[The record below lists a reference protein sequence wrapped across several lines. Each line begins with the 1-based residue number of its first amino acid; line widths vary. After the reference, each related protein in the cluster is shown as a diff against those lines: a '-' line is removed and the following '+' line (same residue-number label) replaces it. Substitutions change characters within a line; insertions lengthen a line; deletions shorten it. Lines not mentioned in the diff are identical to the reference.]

1 MRREEKRR
9 KFNEAV
15 LNTLYPPPSPPS
27 PPPKDE
33 DVPLNILRQ
42 KFELDSGSSATSG
55 DEDGTGESETQKLTR
70 AQRKRLRKKKLKED
84 ASRRKQIIGP
94 LLPSTVGEGENCTPD
109 VRRNAS
115 EEPKCIC
122 VGDQPPQPGCSNQE
136 NKVKQRRKAKKLA
149 KEREQH

>member
-1 MRREEKRR
+1 MRREEKRS

-15 LNTLYPPPSPPS
+15 VNTLFPPPPPS

-33 DVPLNILRQ
+33 DVPFNVSRQ
-42 KFELDSGSSATSG
+42 DFGLEIGSSATSG
-55 DEDGTGESETQKLTR
+55 DEDGDGESETHELTR

-94 LLPSTVGEGENCTPD
+94 LLPSTIDEGGSCSPD
-109 VRRNAS
+109 VRRNAY
-115 EEPKCIC
+115 EEPS
-122 VGDQPPQPGCSNQE
+122 DQPPQPDCGNQK

-149 KEREQH
+149 REREKH